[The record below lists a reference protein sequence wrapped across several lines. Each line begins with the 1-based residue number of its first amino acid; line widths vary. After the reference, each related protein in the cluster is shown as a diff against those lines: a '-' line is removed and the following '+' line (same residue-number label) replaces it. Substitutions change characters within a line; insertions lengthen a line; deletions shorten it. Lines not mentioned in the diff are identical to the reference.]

1 MDLPNPDLLKPEY
14 VAGALLLLMGCWLSV
29 RRIRRRK
36 ELQED
41 PRDSQIR
48 QLLADIK
55 LANRQLEE
63 VREQL
68 ESRQA
73 ECEEAVATTQ
83 ELKATLTK
91 RDAEVTE
98 LRTGLQKE
106 TARTRELRQEIAD
119 QAQERL
125 REQVIRKQAETELEV
140 AQAGNEAVID
150 EFTRLQQ
157 QQEAE
162 AKAKAKRTLKVT
174 DTHVDISLDEML
186 TEK

>member
-1 MDLPNPDLLKPEY
+1 VDLLNTDLLKPEY
-14 VAGALLLLMGCWLSV
+14 VAGALLLLLVLWLSA
-29 RRIRRRK
+29 RRIRWQK
-36 ELQED
+36 ETRED
-41 PRDSQIR
+41 PRDSKIR
-48 QLLADIK
+48 QLLADVK
-55 LANRQLEE
+55 LANRQLDE

-68 ESRQA
+68 DSRQA
-73 ECEEAVATTQ
+73 EFEEAVATMH
-83 ELKATLTK
+83 ELRAALAK
-91 RDAEVTE
+91 RDAEVEE
-98 LRTGLQKE
+98 LRTGLRQE
-106 TARTRELRQEIAD
+106 TARIRELRQEIAD

-162 AKAKAKRTLKVT
+162 AQAKRSLSVT
-174 DTHVDISLDEML
+174 DTHVDVSINEML